1 MCISRMCRTAFAVCC
16 AFVGALALWRLTIT
30 PEAAGTW
37 EAMVL
42 VGGWG
47 LGLVP
52 IQAVP
57 YERRMTWRRLRTDWW
72 PPAPERASRT
82 RGRAPYPPAPGSS
95 WQRGHQ

>member
-16 AFVGALALWRLTIT
+16 VFVGSLALWRLTIT

-37 EAMVL
+37 EATVL

-52 IQAVP
+52 VQAVP
-57 YERRMTWRRLRTDWW
+57 YERRMTWRQLGTDWW
-72 PPAPERASRT
+72 SPTTTRARRGRRGAPYSPT
-82 RGRAPYPPAPGSS
+82 RGSG